1 METYDTE
8 EYKNCKIKIFNN
20 EDTESPREWDNLGIM
35 VCSHRNYNLGDVQI
49 SGGIDYFHEYLNEK
63 YAISDNYNDYDY
75 FEDNQNE
82 IIEKW
87 IDKNLIILP
96 LYLYDHSGITM
107 NTAGFSCGWDSGQV
121 GWIYINRAAARKK
134 FGVKRISKKLEKRVM
149 NYLVGEVE
157 IYDKYLRGDVYGY
170 QSEDKDGKDMGSCW
184 GFYDMEQL
192 LSEAKSEI
200 DYNII
205 ELQKATKAKI
215 YQMSAAVGFCH

>member
-1 METYDTE
+1 
-8 EYKNCKIKIFNN
+8 
-20 EDTESPREWDNLGIM
+20 
-35 VCSHRNYNLGDVQI
+35 
-49 SGGIDYFHEYLNEK
+49 
-63 YAISDNYNDYDY
+63 
-75 FEDNQNE
+75 
-82 IIEKW
+82 
-87 IDKNLIILP
+87 
-96 LYLYDHSGITM
+96 M

-134 FGVKRISKKLEKRVM
+134 YGVKRISKKLEKRVM